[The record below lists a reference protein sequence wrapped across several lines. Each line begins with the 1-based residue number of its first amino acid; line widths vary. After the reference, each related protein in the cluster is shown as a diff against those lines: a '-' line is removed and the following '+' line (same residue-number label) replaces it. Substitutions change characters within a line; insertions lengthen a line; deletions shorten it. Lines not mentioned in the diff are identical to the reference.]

1 LTGVPGD
8 VAPGGRPGVPLPAP
22 LALAAPAA
30 AEGPV
35 LPGLCPLAAPLAG
48 FVEAASVLAGGG
60 GALAT
65 GARLPAG
72 GNCPPPE
79 SASCDLLATALRAG
93 LLSASL
99 RAPAK
104 SWLLAGAACEP
115 VEADALVDGASLLR
129 CA

>member
-1 LTGVPGD
+1 
-8 VAPGGRPGVPLPAP
+8 
-22 LALAAPAA
+22 
-30 AEGPV
+30 
-35 LPGLCPLAAPLAG
+35 
-48 FVEAASVLAGGG
+48 VEAASVRAGGC
-60 GALAT
+60 AVLAT
-65 GARLPAG
+65 GARLPEG

-79 SASCDLLATALRAG
+79 PASCDLLVTALRAG

-115 VEADALVDGASLLR
+115 VEADALADGASLLR